1 MHRDGMKQFDHPT
14 HSNSPNNVHHAE
26 IEKFNR
32 IAASWWDKTG
42 PFKPLHEINPLRL
55 NYIESK
61 APLAGKRALDIG
73 CGGGILSEAMAFRGA
88 EVLGIDLAPDSIDAA
103 KGHATSYAPDIS
115 SKLKLDYQTIA
126 VETLAEQEPH
136 SFDIITCMEMLEHV
150 PSPEKIIQDTAALAK
165 PGAHLFFSTLNRN
178 PKSFLFAIVGAEYLL
193 NLIPKGTHQ
202 YQSFIKPSELASMCR
217 SVNLKIEHMV
227 GISYNPITR
236 FYRLSQNI
244 DVNYIVYARKY

>member
-1 MHRDGMKQFDHPT
+1 MNRPTNLNRPQDLDH
-14 HSNSPNNVHHAE
+14 SPKNVHHEE

-32 IAASWWDKTG
+32 IASSWWDKTG

-61 APLAGKRALDIG
+61 ALLTGKRVLDIG

-88 EVLGIDLAPDSIDAA
+88 DVLGIDLAPDSINAA
-103 KGHATSYAPDIS
+103 KEHAQSYSKQEP
-115 SKLKLDYQTIA
+115 SKLKLDYQMLA
-126 VETLAEQEPH
+126 VETLAEQEPN

-150 PSPEKIIQDTAALAK
+150 PLPEKIIQDAAALAK

-178 PKSFLFAIVGAEYLL
+178 AKSFLFAIIGAEYLL

-217 SVNLKIEHMV
+217 SANVNIEHMV
-227 GISYNPITR
+227 GISYNPISR
-236 FYRLSQNI
+236 FYQLSPNI
-244 DVNYIVYARKY
+244 DVNYIAYARKT